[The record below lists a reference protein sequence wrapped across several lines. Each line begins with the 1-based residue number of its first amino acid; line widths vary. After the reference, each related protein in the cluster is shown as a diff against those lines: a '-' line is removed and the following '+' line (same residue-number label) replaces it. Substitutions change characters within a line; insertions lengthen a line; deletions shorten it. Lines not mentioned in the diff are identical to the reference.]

1 MAGETNSEGHGTG
14 MCGLKY
20 ITDAFSTEL
29 VSCGH
34 DGRLAL
40 RSAGR
45 ATISNVKHQ
54 EDVQLH
60 CLDVHAKSERVAV
73 GDGKHFVKVCPPCP
87 ILSHTFPLL
96 RHS

>member
-60 CLDVHAKSERVAV
+60 CLDVHAMSERVAV
-73 GDGKHFVKVCPPCP
+73 GDGRHFVKVCPPCP